1 MTKLLLWLFIKDAD
15 KTEDLSVRS
24 SYGKLAGITGTVC
37 NVLLFLAKLTAALVS
52 GSISIL
58 ADAINNL
65 SDAGSSIITFFGFRM
80 AGKEAD
86 AEHPYGHARM
96 EYLSALAI
104 AALILLVGVE
114 LFKSS
119 FGCIL
124 SPKSVKLTYMTV
136 GILVL
141 SIAVKFWMMRFAK
154 YLGNRIQSTALLAV
168 SADSRNDVLSTAV
181 VIVSA
186 LIEHYTSWRLDG
198 WIGLGLALFILR
210 NGFQIG
216 KETVNALLGQAPDPQ
231 LVKMVANEILAH
243 EKVLGIHDLMVHD
256 YGPGRRFASVHV
268 EMDCKEPVLGC
279 HDIIDE
285 IERDFLKKFNIHLVI
300 HYDPVVSDDKELN
313 RMRGLVSEELKK
325 IDRRLSL
332 HDFRMVRGPHHTNL
346 IFDVSVPFD
355 LMKDKAELKKKI
367 DDCVQFQD
375 HKYYAVVTFEAACIE
390 KPGS

>member
-15 KTEDLSVRS
+15 KTEDMSVRS

-124 SPKSVKLTYMTV
+124 RPASIRLTPMTV
-136 GILVL
+136 GIVNIEGMEYKKRCKIYQMKTWSSHIMPIENIKYMSQINTPLIVL
-141 SIAVKFWMMRFAK
+141 NHSDENFK
-154 YLGNRIQSTALLAV
+154 YEFR
-168 SADSRNDVLSTAV
+168 DV
-181 VIVSA
+181 
-186 LIEHYTSWRLDG
+186 
-198 WIGLGLALFILR
+198 
-210 NGFQIG
+210 
-216 KETVNALLGQAPDPQ
+216 
-231 LVKMVANEILAH
+231 
-243 EKVLGIHDLMVHD
+243 
-256 YGPGRRFASVHV
+256 V
-268 EMDCKEPVLGC
+268 E
-279 HDIIDE
+279 
-285 IERDFLKKFNIHLVI
+285 
-300 HYDPVVSDDKELN
+300 
-313 RMRGLVSEELKK
+313 EELRKRNNSAK
-325 IDRRLSL
+325 IVCASDK
-332 HDFRMVRGPHHTNL
+332 NN
-346 IFDVSVPFD
+346 IFF
-355 LMKDKAELKKKI
+355 I
-367 DDCVQFQD
+367 
-375 HKYYAVVTFEAACIE
+375 
-390 KPGS
+390 

>member
-15 KTEDLSVRS
+15 KTEDMSVRS

-37 NVLLFLAKLTAALVS
+37 NVLLFVAKLTAALVS

-58 ADAINNL
+58 ADAINKL
-65 SDAGSSIITFFGFRM
+65 SDAGSSIITFVGIRT

-124 SPKSVKLTYMTV
+124 RPASIRLTPMTV

-268 EMDCKEPVLGC
+268 EMD
-279 HDIIDE
+279 
-285 IERDFLKKFNIHLVI
+285 
-300 HYDPVVSDDKELN
+300 
-313 RMRGLVSEELKK
+313 
-325 IDRRLSL
+325 
-332 HDFRMVRGPHHTNL
+332 
-346 IFDVSVPFD
+346 
-355 LMKDKAELKKKI
+355 
-367 DDCVQFQD
+367 
-375 HKYYAVVTFEAACIE
+375 
-390 KPGS
+390 

>member
-65 SDAGSSIITFFGFRM
+65 SDAGSSVITFFGFRM

-119 FGCIL
+119 VGCIL

-141 SIAVKFWMMRFAK
+141 SIAVKLWMMRFAN

-231 LVKMVANEILAH
+231 LVKTVANEILAH

-285 IERDFLKKFNIHLVI
+285 IERDFLTKFNIHLVI

-390 KPGS
+390 KTGS